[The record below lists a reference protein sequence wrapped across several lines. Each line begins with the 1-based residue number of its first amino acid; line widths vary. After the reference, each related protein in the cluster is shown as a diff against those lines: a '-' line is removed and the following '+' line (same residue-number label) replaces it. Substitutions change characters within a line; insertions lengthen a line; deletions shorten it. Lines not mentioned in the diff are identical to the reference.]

1 MTITVYDRD
10 ANGSYFSDK
19 ELYNTI
25 LHEVGHSLGIMGHS
39 YSTDDLMYMSKEV
52 NKNSIYLKYRSDF
65 QYISIQDISTLKL
78 LYNLVPTITNT
89 PLDEI
94 STDNLIYPPIILGS
108 SKQISTQKLKEAQQY
123 VKEAPNLPNGYIDMA
138 VAYDELGKFDKAL
151 EALQNAF
158 NNAKT
163 DSDKYIVLYNYAA
176 MYLNNDKPETAL
188 EYAKQAQQI
197 INSEEVADLMS
208 NIEHAIST
216 KSAPFKGIK
225 LLK

>member
-1 MTITVYDRD
+1 M
-10 ANGSYFSDK
+10 
-19 ELYNTI
+19 
-25 LHEVGHSLGIMGHS
+25 
-39 YSTDDLMYMSKEV
+39 
-52 NKNSIYLKYRSDF
+52 
-65 QYISIQDISTLKL
+65 
-78 LYNLVPTITNT
+78 
-89 PLDEI
+89 DEI